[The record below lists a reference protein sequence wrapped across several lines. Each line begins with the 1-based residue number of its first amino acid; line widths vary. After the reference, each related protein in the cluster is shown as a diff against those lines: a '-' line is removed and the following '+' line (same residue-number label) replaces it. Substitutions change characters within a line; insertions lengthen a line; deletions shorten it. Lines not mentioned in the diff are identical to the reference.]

1 MLAFRSPDDLEMPV
15 GPPGGK
21 QTFGGDSGERR
32 KVKVVVDPD

>member
-1 MLAFRSPDDLEMPV
+1 MLAFRWPDDLEVPV
-15 GPPGGK
+15 GPREGT